1 MAARFPMNI
10 DPVWQ
15 PILLP
20 FGGTRHTSFAE
31 VSDDGVRFRFG
42 MLFDRTFRRSE
53 VAGARKRQMHWWN
66 GIGWCSN
73 LLGRI
78 GLLGSHTGV
87 VEVRFKQRSL
97 AFGVF
102 PCDSVSISLQN
113 PDGFLKVLK
122 AAE

>member
-1 MAARFPMNI
+1 
-10 DPVWQ
+10 
-15 PILLP
+15 
-20 FGGTRHTSFAE
+20 

-42 MLFDRTFRRSE
+42 MLFDRTFPRSE